1 LGGCETGLLKTTTIN
16 GMMDQK
22 TSKLS
27 FFNAKQSSLVLLFGV
42 LTMATAFAQPF
53 SCTSGGA
60 CPADI
65 GVASNTTVTYPLTSP
80 AATQTCSN
88 FDHAAANGGCSNF
101 NFNNLPY
108 NAANPTCPVKICF
121 TPGQG
126 CGTGNN
132 LCVYTVSAGVCTLI
146 PVDAKGNVC
155 VDVFSTTYSLTI
167 CRPGNGP
174 ASLNN
179 MTITPCCTPSVTCP
193 VLSPASVS
201 CNAIPAAATTVAQFL
216 ALGGGAAITD
226 CGQAVT
232 ITFTDVRS
240 STLVCTQT
248 LTRTYTVRI
257 GTNPPVM
264 CPIVYPIQDLIPPV
278 LTGTPNLGSIGCNT
292 ALPTATESVYTA
304 TDVCSGV
311 VIPTVSAWSGNPTTC
326 STVFTRTWTATDIC
340 GNTATA
346 VQTITKAKS
355 AGTITF
361 AGTLDLGTLPNCNA
375 PFPTTAAS
383 NLMASNACGTYA
395 ATATAWTP
403 TTTANCLVTYQRT
416 WTANDGCGTSNTA
429 IQTIKRIE
437 DIVPP
442 VLTGTPTLSNIGCN
456 TALPTANQSV
466 YTASDLCS
474 GTLTPTVSAWTAGT
488 TTTCSIVY
496 TRIWTATDA
505 CNNTSTAIQT
515 ITKAKSAGTITFAGN
530 LNLGTL
536 PNCDAPF
543 PTNAASNLTASNA
556 CGTYTATATAWTA
569 TNTTNCLV
577 TYQRTWSANDGCGT
591 SNTAVQTIKR
601 IEDKVPPVLTGTP
614 TLSNI
619 GCNTALPT
627 ANQSV
632 YTASDLCSGT
642 LTPTV
647 SVWTAGT
654 TTTCSIVYTRIW
666 TATDA
671 CNNTSTAIQTITK
684 AKSAG
689 TITFAG
695 NLDLGTLAGCD
706 APFPTNAASNLTASN
721 ACGTYTATAT
731 AWTATNTTNCLVT
744 YQRTWTAND
753 GCGTSNTAVQ
763 TIKRIEDKVPPV
775 LTGTANLGNI
785 SCTATLPSKTQ
796 STYSASDA
804 CTAAVTLTVSDWAAG
819 TPTTCA
825 IPYKRIWI
833 ATDACGNSAT
843 SVQSITQGK
852 SAGIIAFAGT
862 LDLGTLKGCNKALP
876 TATESLLTASNAC
889 GDYVPMVTD
898 WKATNT
904 TNCLVTYTRT
914 WSANDGCGTSNTAV
928 QTIQRIEDT
937 EAPTLIGKANLG
949 TLSGCDNAL
958 PTATQF
964 AYKATDAC
972 SPEVAPTVT
981 NWVQKHSTVAAT
993 TYTRT
998 WTAIDACGNS
1008 KTAVQTVTIAKCC
1021 VAPQYSK
1028 DGYASSNTISL
1039 QWIPSQDVSNCKI
1052 CYKVE
1057 WKSKNEA
1064 WSTAKNTLVYTTSQV
1079 ISNLSPA
1086 TDYDVRLFVKCCNGD
1101 LIPAMV
1107 SSKDGDYVPN
1117 NGNGL
1122 CFRTTSGLCNAT
1134 QYEPNNNPEQASLIA
1149 SNATL
1154 FSMLDN
1160 GNDQDWYR
1168 FKLSGT
1174 KASVTLS
1181 NLAVGVDYKVELFDA
1196 SKRAVKATTEFVQPC
1211 GKLYSADQILTF
1223 IGTRQKDY
1231 YVKVSSTN
1239 GFSKDQCYG
1248 LSLQEGGKSYGKE
1261 IDNQLITNHVELFP
1275 NPVHDQLNL
1284 DLGDILTTT
1293 AVQINISDATGK
1305 IVMTVQK
1312 TLEIGDNG
1320 LTLNVND
1327 LKNGLHFITIR
1338 LNEGALMTRKI
1349 LVAHE
1354 K

>member
-1 LGGCETGLLKTTTIN
+1 LGGCEIGLLKTTTIN

-27 FFNAKQSSLVLLFGV
+27 FLNAKQSSLVLLFGV

-60 CPADI
+60 CPTDI
-65 GVASNTTVTYPLTSP
+65 GSASNTTVTYPLTSP

-88 FDHAAANGGCSNF
+88 DDHAPANGECSNF
-101 NFNNLPY
+101 NFNSLPY

-132 LCVYTVSAGVCTLI
+132 LCVYTVSGGVCTLI
-146 PVDAKGNVC
+146 PVDANGNVC

-193 VLSPASVS
+193 VLLPAPVS

-232 ITFTDVRS
+232 ITSADVRS

-248 LTRTYTVRI
+248 LTRTYTVKI
-257 GTNPPVM
+257 GTNPPVA

-292 ALPTATESVYTA
+292 PLPTATESVYTA

-361 AGTLDLGTLPNCNA
+361 AGTL
-375 PFPTTAAS
+375 
-383 NLMASNACGTYA
+383 
-395 ATATAWTP
+395 
-403 TTTANCLVTYQRT
+403 
-416 WTANDGCGTSNTA
+416 
-429 IQTIKRIE
+429 
-437 DIVPP
+437 
-442 VLTGTPTLSNIGCN
+442 
-456 TALPTANQSV
+456 
-466 YTASDLCS
+466 
-474 GTLTPTVSAWTAGT
+474 
-488 TTTCSIVY
+488 
-496 TRIWTATDA
+496 
-505 CNNTSTAIQT
+505 
-515 ITKAKSAGTITFAGN
+515 
-530 LNLGTL
+530 NLGTL

-543 PTNAASNLTASNA
+543 PTNAVSNLTASNA

-577 TYQRTWSANDGCGT
+577 TYQRTWTSNDGCGT

-627 ANQSV
+627 ATESV

-647 SVWTAGT
+647 SAWTAGT

-666 TATDA
+666 TATDG
-671 CNNTSTAIQTITK
+671 CNNTSTAVQTITK

-695 NLDLGTLAGCD
+695 TLNLGTLPNCD

-753 GCGTSNTAVQ
+753 GCGTSNTAFQ

-796 STYSASDA
+796 STYSAFDA

-889 GDYVPMVTD
+889 GDYVPTVTD

-1008 KTAVQTVTIAKCC
+1008 KTVVQTVTIAKCC

-1101 LIPAMV
+1101 FIPAMV

-1149 SNATL
+1149 TNATL

-1168 FKLSGT
+1168 FKLAGT
-1174 KASVTLS
+1174 KATVTLS

-1223 IGTRQKDY
+1223 TGTRQKDY

-1261 IDNQLITNHVELFP
+1261 IDNQSVTNHVELFP

-1284 DLGDILTTT
+1284 DLGDILTPT
-1293 AVQINISDATGK
+1293 AVQLNISDATGK

-1327 LKNGLHFITIR
+1327 LNNGLHFITIR
-1338 LNEGALMTRKI
+1338 LNEGELVTRKI